1 MIINPSLPSGHVTFC
16 DDIRHEVTGKVTLVG
31 VYQGQIMVNGNLPA
45 IIPQI
50 CAVVSLRL
58 LTPTGQLKPIIK
70 IFRSDQD
77 EPLFLLEADIES
89 IPNIAMA
96 VPLPNIDPDPINFM
110 QMGIMAQMQGI
121 VISEPC
127 ILKVRAFVGD
137 DEIRL
142 GTLQILCGNQENIAA
157 PNAP

>member
-58 LTPTGQLKPIIK
+58 PTPTAPLNPIIK

-77 EPLFLLEADIES
+77 EPLFYLEADIEA
-89 IPNIAMA
+89 IPNIPMA
-96 VPLPNIDPDPINFM
+96 APLPNIDPDPINFM

-142 GTLQILCGNQENIAA
+142 GTLQILCGDPEMIDGPSAL
-157 PNAP
+157 